1 MVDMNVKLANWKNR
15 LLDFGKR
22 NRLLNYR
29 DTRRSSLKIKTPK
42 IFELWND
49 FIINENPLVFP
60 YYDEE
65 ILETVDNEFI
75 KEIAS
80 VATNQ
85 SLKDQQK
92 TLRNLRN
99 KAKTFMEEQGINVLY
114 LSFGFLRWS
123 EAEHSKAQFDAPLIL
138 VPVTI
143 SWESITSPFVL
154 SLREDEIILNP
165 TLVYKLEN
173 DFGLKLPDFSIDD
186 DLQDYFTKLQN
197 IVVNNHWEIIAEV
210 GLSLLSF
217 LKINMYRDLEK
228 L

>member
-99 KAKTFMEEQGINVLY
+99 KA
-114 LSFGFLRWS
+114 
-123 EAEHSKAQFDAPLIL
+123 
-138 VPVTI
+138 
-143 SWESITSPFVL
+143 
-154 SLREDEIILNP
+154 
-165 TLVYKLEN
+165 
-173 DFGLKLPDFSIDD
+173 
-186 DLQDYFTKLQN
+186 
-197 IVVNNHWEIIAEV
+197 
-210 GLSLLSF
+210 
-217 LKINMYRDLEK
+217 
-228 L
+228 